1 MQLSEKHILDFQ
13 KLYKKHF
20 GKEISKKEALG
31 KGLCVLK
38 MVRQMVVVPLKK
50 KGIKNDEQH

>member
-1 MQLSEKHILDFQ
+1 MQLSEKHISDFQ

-20 GKEISKKEALG
+20 GEDLSKKEALE

-38 MVRQMVVVPLKK
+38 IVRQMVTHYKK
-50 KGIKNDEQH
+50 ESN

>member
-1 MQLSEKHILDFQ
+1 MQLSERQITDFQ

-20 GKEISKKEALG
+20 GEDISKKEALG

-38 MVRQMVVVPLKK
+38 IVRQMVRVHHKK
-50 KGIKNDEQH
+50 ESIKNEYH